1 MLLKQE
7 DGKVSGIRS
16 VALEEIPEKHE
27 LISALA
33 VSGISGNQAFDQKGE
48 VTFFVNSDSDSVGF
62 KPLLASGA
70 NSDNEVKYSFRYI
83 SQDGR
88 EVTQAGS
95 CKIIPISGSM
105 IN

>member
-70 NSDNEVKYSFRYI
+70 NSDNEVNIHS
-83 SQDGR
+83 
-88 EVTQAGS
+88 VTSVRMAEKLHRPAAQ
-95 CKIIPISGSM
+95 IIPISGSM

>member
-33 VSGISGNQAFDQKGE
+33 DEPVERQTKES
-48 VTFFVNSDSDSVGF
+48 
-62 KPLLASGA
+62 
-70 NSDNEVKYSFRYI
+70 
-83 SQDGR
+83 
-88 EVTQAGS
+88 
-95 CKIIPISGSM
+95 
-105 IN
+105 